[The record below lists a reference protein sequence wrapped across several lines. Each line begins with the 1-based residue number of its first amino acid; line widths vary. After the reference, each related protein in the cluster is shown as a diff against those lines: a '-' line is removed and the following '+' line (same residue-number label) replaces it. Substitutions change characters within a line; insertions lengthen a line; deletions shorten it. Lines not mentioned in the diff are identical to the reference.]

1 MQVKTPGNTVF
12 GFSVTKPK
20 QPSYLVYSTGF
31 SKAAGTWEKLTGF
44 TEEYDTLDNWST
56 STNKF
61 TAPEAGKYLFYAGA
75 WSPGNTNNGDRYAFS
90 ATINGGAQNY
100 ITGGNYCSVDSPMSG
115 YSVVLN
121 LAQNDYVE
129 LYCFSAIAT
138 TIGGAGH
145 KLFFGGYLL
154 G

>member
-1 MQVKTPGNTVF
+1 MYLPHWVVNGQRTSSQIEAWRVATMSND
-12 GFSVTKPK
+12 KPDF
-20 QPSYLVYSTGF
+20 YF
-31 SKAAGTWEKLTGF
+31 F
-44 TEEYDTLDNWST
+44 DEEYDTLDNWST